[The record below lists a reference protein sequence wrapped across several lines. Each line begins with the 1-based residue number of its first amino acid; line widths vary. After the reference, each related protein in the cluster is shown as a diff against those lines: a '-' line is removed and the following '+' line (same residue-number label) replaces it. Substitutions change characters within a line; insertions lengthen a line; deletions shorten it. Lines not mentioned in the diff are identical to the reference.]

1 MSRLTGAS
9 PHKVAAGAT
18 YGLYAGAWA
27 LVRRLP
33 EGAAY
38 RLFELVADAVW
49 RRQGRAVQRLEANL
63 RRARPDLDP
72 PALRR
77 LSREGMRSYLRYW
90 CDAFRLPDWD
100 RDRVVSTVRVEGE
113 QHLRRNVGEGGRG
126 VVAALMHM
134 GNWDHAGAWATL
146 TGAPVVTVA
155 ERLRPERLFERFLAY
170 RQGLGMEI
178 LPLTGGDGDLLDTLS
193 QRLRSGRLV
202 PLLADRDLRASGI
215 DVELLGEA
223 TRMPPGPAL
232 LALRTGAALHPVSI
246 WHEAGDDEDWPARL
260 VIRFHD
266 EVTAPPTGTTREKVT
281 TMTQQV
287 ADVFGAAIRE
297 HPQDWHMLQP
307 LWLADV
313 PGRDGPLRD
322 GPRP

>member
-1 MSRLTGAS
+1 MRAALT
-9 PHKVAAGAT
+9 
-18 YGLYAGAWA
+18 YWLYAGAWTV
-27 LVRRLP
+27 VRRLP
-33 EGAAY
+33 ERVAY
-38 RLFELVADAVW
+38 ALFDLVADVAW
-49 RRQGRAVQRLEANL
+49 RRRGRSVVQLERNL
-63 RRARPDLDP
+63 RRARPEADAIELR
-72 PALRR
+72 ALTRA
-77 LSREGMRSYLRYW
+77 GMRSYLRYW

-155 ERLRPERLFERFLAY
+155 ERLRPERLYERFLAY

-215 DVELLGEA
+215 DVELLGEP

-246 WHEAGDDEDWPARL
+246 WHEVGDDEDGPARL

-281 TMTQQV
+281 AMTQQV

-313 PGRDGPLRD
+313 PHRDGLLRD
-322 GPRP
+322 GSRP